1 VPLSYQ
7 DRSSIRSIAL
17 QIVQK
22 FIDRHHRFTRWGTAP
37 NRDRRRHPSL
47 PEGVQ
52 QKRVRQHR
60 APGGARRA
68 YFRNNSITIGDQNG
82 LAAGGKPN
90 VFTQFVLKDFDANGP
105 HSRYVATESYFVK
118 TPVDGNCQGSAKEIA
133 TGFFSAFRT
142 IALASLAHSD
152 APGRCAGRLA
162 ASRQL
167 LIAFSP

>member
-82 LAAGGKPN
+82 LAAGGNAN
-90 VFTQFVLKDFDANGP
+90 VLTQFVLKDFDANGP
-105 HSRYVATESYFVK
+105 HSRNVATESYFVK
-118 TPVDGNCQGSAKEIA
+118 TPRWSTEIA
-133 TGFFSAFRT
+133 KVRPRRSQSAFFRPFELLHWQ
-142 IALASLAHSD
+142 ALRIPMPRGDVPAV
-152 APGRCAGRLA
+152 
-162 ASRQL
+162 
-167 LIAFSP
+167 